1 MTSRQ
6 PQTTGAGGAC
16 YAPPCPYCR
25 APLVAGSPRCE
36 QCGRDP
42 SARRRPCPKC
52 ARVTPSVEPV
62 CWNCGTA
69 FKSDMRWK
77 VPLIIALF
85 LLSFVLTVLLALVRV
100 LLG

>member
-1 MTSRQ
+1 
-6 PQTTGAGGAC
+6 
-16 YAPPCPYCR
+16 
-25 APLVAGSPRCE
+25 
-36 QCGRDP
+36 
-42 SARRRPCPKC
+42 
-52 ARVTPSVEPV
+52 VTPSAETA
-62 CWNCGTA
+62 CWQCGAA